1 MKKPKQLQQ
10 SQNPSTIALTNWN
23 LNQTSKAKAKAKQKP
38 REQSPTI
45 AFVLPSATNLG
56 MGFPIRPYRV
66 LLRALIAFPLL
77 HAMFHT
83 EMLLYPREIAQSS

>member
-23 LNQTSKAKAKAKQKP
+23 LNQTSKAKAKQKP

-56 MGFPIRPYRV
+56 MGFPIGLYSV
-66 LLRALIAFPLL
+66 LLQTLITFPLL
-77 HAMFHT
+77 LTMFST
-83 EMLLYPREIAQSS
+83 EMLLYPCEIAQSS